1 MCMPNAYEYD
11 DDTHYVR
18 VVNNT
23 KGNKLRLIA
32 VFYVTGP
39 NVFQKTNGRIP
50 ISQNKIGLFK
60 GNKWRRNVNVN
71 SILEIEIKLWFD
83 ALQYFVYSML
93 DADP

>member
-39 NVFQKTNGRIP
+39 NVF
-50 ISQNKIGLFK
+50 
-60 GNKWRRNVNVN
+60 
-71 SILEIEIKLWFD
+71 
-83 ALQYFVYSML
+83 
-93 DADP
+93 